1 MPEKLAVSEVV
12 TKKLLAKVEAGDAD
26 ARRQLKRGL
35 VRAEGPEV
43 EALTS
48 PSRRLE
54 GVLVKRVSPDPT
66 NSALFEAHAE
76 RLRADLAG
84 PAPSPLERLLVER
97 IVVCWL
103 LANQLDLADACA
115 GNRSLVLAE
124 YEGKRADRAHRRFL
138 AAVKTLAEVRR
149 LAAPSL
155 QVNIAERQ
163 VNVGTLSAPAPTA
176 HTIRPEEP
184 E

>member
-1 MPEKLAVSEVV
+1 MTEKLAVSELV
-12 TKKLLAKVEAGDAD
+12 TEKLLALVEAGDAT
-26 ARRQLKRGL
+26 ARDKLKRCL
-35 VRAEGPEV
+35 VRAAGAAA

-54 GVLVKRVSPDPT
+54 GVLVKRMCPDPV

-76 RLRADLAG
+76 TLRLDLTG
-84 PAPSPLERLLVER
+84 PSPSPLERLLVER

-115 GNRSLVLAE
+115 GSRSLALAE
-124 YEGKRADRAHRRFL
+124 FDGKRADRSHRRFL

-149 LAAPSL
+149 LTAPTL

-163 VNVGTLSAPAPTA
+163 VNVG
-176 HTIRPEEP
+176 
-184 E
+184 

>member
-1 MPEKLAVSEVV
+1 MSGKTDLATRQPVSELL
-12 TKKLLAKVEAGDAD
+12 TQNLLAKVEAGDTA
-26 ARRQLKRGL
+26 AREKLKNGL
-35 VRAEGPEV
+35 IRARSDV

-54 GVLVKRVSPDPT
+54 GVLVKRMSPDPM

-76 RLRADLAG
+76 RLRTDLLGAC
-84 PAPSPLERLLVER
+84 PSSLERLLVER

-115 GNRSLVLAE
+115 GSRSLTLAE
-124 YEGKRADRAHRRFL
+124 FDGKRADRAHRRFL

-149 LAAPSL
+149 LAAPTV

-163 VNVGTLSAPAPTA
+163 LNVTTRGVVDG
-176 HTIRPEEP
+176 
-184 E
+184 